1 MDILLHSPENETNF
15 DMFNSIDIKKI
26 EENEKGLDTLLKKQ
40 KELSNKIRNELKGYN
55 KRSEKMSIKYNH
67 DTKKINSDTEKNME
81 KEKNVFDVDTEIDV
95 SANTLSEPII
105 VIKVPWINLYDQIE
119 MEHEIGK
126 LIDLDN
132 EELFY

>member
-1 MDILLHSPENETNF
+1 
-15 DMFNSIDIKKI
+15 
-26 EENEKGLDTLLKKQ
+26 
-40 KELSNKIRNELKGYN
+40 
-55 KRSEKMSIKYNH
+55 MSIKYNH
-67 DTKKINSDTEKNME
+67 DTKKINLDTEQNME
-81 KEKNVFDVDTEIDV
+81 KEENAFDVDTEINV
-95 SANTLSEPII
+95 STNTLSEPIV